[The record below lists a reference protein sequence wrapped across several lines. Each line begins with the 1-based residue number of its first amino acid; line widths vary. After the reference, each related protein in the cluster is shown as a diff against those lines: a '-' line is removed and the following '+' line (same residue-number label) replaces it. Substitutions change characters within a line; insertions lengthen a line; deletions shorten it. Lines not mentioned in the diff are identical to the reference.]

1 MDDGSH
7 QMKHIN
13 AMFQFLDPM
22 LPKNGVY
29 MVEDL
34 HAAYWEEYGGGRA
47 DSFVNQATNSIDS
60 LNADHS
66 RGVITAG
73 FITRGT
79 FSICFYDSI
88 VALRRV
94 TCGGKKHH
102 RPDEMDSTEK

>member
-1 MDDGSH
+1 
-7 QMKHIN
+7 
-13 AMFQFLDPM
+13 LDPM

-88 VALRRV
+88 VAFDKGDVWRKEAPQTGRN
-94 TCGGKKHH
+94 GFDGKTSDVAAAFRGKLK
-102 RPDEMDSTEK
+102 R